1 MNLAERSLERVAP
14 VTAVRLRLMRRARQH
29 DLMIEVM
36 KRFVGPNA
44 TAVDVGAHRGVYT
57 LLLSRLVGP
66 SGRVHAIDPLPRNV
80 ASLQRLARRSRSVIV
95 HAVALSSTAGSV
107 QLFVPMA
114 AGHHLDALASVRPPS
129 VPHSVVRVTTD
140 TLDGILENHP
150 VDFVKCDA
158 EGHEDAVLAGARDTL
173 SLRPTVVIK
182 TEQRHRSEP
191 VTDVLAGM
199 LARGYAG
206 FAFGSDRLRPIAD
219 FDVERDQLRF
229 VPDGFVTGSMPRGYV
244 HTFLFTSPD
253 ADVSS
258 LMAGRPAQT

>member
-1 MNLAERSLERVAP
+1 
-14 VTAVRLRLMRRARQH
+14 
-29 DLMIEVM
+29 MIEVI
-36 KRFVGPNA
+36 KHFVGPDA

-57 LLLSRLVGP
+57 LLLSGLVGP
-66 SGRVHAIDPLPRNV
+66 AGRVHAIDPLPRNV
-80 ASLQRLARRSRSVIV
+80 ASLERLARRSRSVTV
-95 HAVALSSTAGSV
+95 HAVAVSSAAGTAEI
-107 QLFVPMA
+107 FVPMP

-129 VPHSVVRVTTD
+129 VAHSVVRVTTD

-158 EGHEDAVLAGARDTL
+158 EGHEDAVLAGARATL
-173 SLRPTVVIK
+173 SALPTVVIK
-182 TEQRHRSEP
+182 TEQRHRSKP

-199 LARGYAG
+199 LARGYTG
-206 FAFGSDRLRPIAD
+206 FAFGVDRLRPIAE

-244 HTFLFTSPD
+244 HTFLFTPPH